1 MMMIL
6 CAVTS
11 IVLLATLTT
20 AAVDDTC
27 MRYGLDI
34 DQPGASCSD
43 IYQKNPSI
51 QDQSG
56 YYLIKTDH
64 LFLAHCEMGDNGW
77 MKVADFDASRGDK
90 CPTGW
95 TDITVNNI
103 RMCRSPS
110 NTAGCYSRTFPVHG
124 TSYRKIRGKLRGYQ
138 KYTTDGFN
146 GAISI
151 NAAYVDGVSITIG
164 NPRKHVWTFA
174 VGISDDQDNPGNV
187 CPCAANPKSAP
198 PSFVGEH
205 YYCESGNT
213 GPYEDTI
220 YTSDPLWD
228 GAGCVHPN
236 NNCCTNVGLPWF
248 IREFPIAQDDDIEV
262 RICTNSDYSNEA
274 VLVDQLELYV
284 Q

>member
-1 MMMIL
+1 MKIIL
-6 CAVTS
+6 CAITT

-27 MRYGLDI
+27 IRYGLDI

-43 IYQKNPSI
+43 IYEKNPGI

-64 LFLAHCEMGDNGW
+64 LFLAHCDKEDNGW
-77 MKVADFDASRGDK
+77 MRVADFDANRGDK

-103 RMCRSPS
+103 RMCRSP
-110 NTAGCYSRTFPVHG
+110 NDAAGCYSTTFSVNG

-138 KYTTDGFN
+138 KGSPDSF
-146 GAISI
+146 AVVKSI
-151 NAAYVDGVSITIG
+151 NTMYVDGVSITIG
-164 NPRKHVWTFA
+164 NPRRHVWTYA
-174 VGISDDQDNPGNV
+174 VGISDDNPGNV
-187 CPCAANPKSAP
+187 CPCAAVPGPAP

-213 GPYEDTI
+213 GGWENVH
-220 YTSDPLWD
+220 YTDDPLWD

-248 IREFPIAQDDDIEV
+248 IREFPIAQNDNIEV
-262 RICTNSDYSNEA
+262 RICTNSGYDNEA
-274 VLVDQLELYV
+274 VLVDQLKLYV